1 MRGIFTSH
9 KQPPPTLSIFKCNHE
24 MSAMHTSMRATG
36 YQHTHI
42 YEIQKN
48 RATCTK
54 KKSAPQLELEL
65 ELDSAI
71 EREIS

>member
-48 RATCTK
+48 RATCRK
-54 KKSAPQLELEL
+54 KKSAPQLEL